1 MTEQMSPDAVEAVVL
16 AAIAKRLADD
26 SPEIALD
33 TPILALEGMESIQV
47 LRAVA
52 EIEDLCGVFIP
63 DDALADAITI
73 RDLATLVTKLHNE
86 S

>member
-1 MTEQMSPDAVEAVVL
+1 MSPDAVEAVVL